1 MLKQPETLVPTSKI
15 QRSTDVL
22 LTELDGEIV
31 VMHLSSGK
39 IIGMADTG
47 RRVWDALEA
56 PISLNDLTDQLVME
70 YSVDKETCFS
80 ETHSFVASLLAA
92 NFVVPTGPEG

>member
-1 MLKQPETLVPTSKI
+1 MPKQPETLVPTSKI
-15 QRSTDVL
+15 QRSTNVL

-56 PISLNDLTDQLVME
+56 PISLNDLTDQLIIE
-70 YSVDKETCFS
+70 YSVDRETCFS
-80 ETHSFVASLLAA
+80 ETHGFVASLLAT
-92 NFVVPTGPEG
+92 NFCSSDWA